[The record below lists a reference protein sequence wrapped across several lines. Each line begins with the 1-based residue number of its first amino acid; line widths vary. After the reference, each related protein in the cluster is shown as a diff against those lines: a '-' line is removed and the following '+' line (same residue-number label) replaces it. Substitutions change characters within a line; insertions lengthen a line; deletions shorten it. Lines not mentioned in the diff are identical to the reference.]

1 MPNIHITVAAV
12 IENQNK
18 FLLVTDITSNGHKLN
33 QPAGHVEANEDIIT
47 AVIREVYEESSMN
60 FIPKKLIGI
69 YLYNPNPENTY
80 LRFCFKGI
88 VTNIHETPRPIAND
102 DGVIA
107 AGWYDLETIKSRRK
121 ELRSTLVMKCI
132 DDYLSGI
139 EFPLE
144 VLANHRDNLTVY
156 LD

>member
-1 MPNIHITVAAV
+1 MTNTHITVAAV
-12 IENQNK
+12 IEHQNK
-18 FLLVTDITSNGHKLN
+18 FLLVTDVTSTGHKLN
-33 QPAGHVEANEDIIT
+33 QPAGHLEANEDIIA
-47 AVIREVYEESSMN
+47 AVIREVFEESSMN
-60 FIPKKLIGI
+60 FTPKKLIGI

-80 LRFCFKGI
+80 LRFCFKGV
-88 VTNIHETPRPIAND
+88 VTNIHETPAPMTND

-107 AGWYDLETIKSRRK
+107 ANWYDLETIKSRK
-121 ELRSTLVMKCI
+121 DELRSTLVMKCI
-132 DDYLSGI
+132 DDYLAGI